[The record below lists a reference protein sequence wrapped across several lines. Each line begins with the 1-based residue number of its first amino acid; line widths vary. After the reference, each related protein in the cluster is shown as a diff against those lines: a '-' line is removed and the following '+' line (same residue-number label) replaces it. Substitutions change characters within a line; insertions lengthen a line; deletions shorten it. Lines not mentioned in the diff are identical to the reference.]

1 MKNYKITILEH
12 LSKDFTVVANSKDEA
27 LVKVKEM
34 YDDCEIILYPEDCDV
49 ITEYVLN
56 END

>member
-12 LSKDFTVVANSKDEA
+12 LSKDIMITADSKKEA
-27 LVKVKEM
+27 LAKVKEM
-34 YDDCEIILYPEDCDV
+34 YDNCELILYPEDCDV